1 MDIYEEPWIMK
12 IFSYDNRE
20 EAKKYIGYPCL
31 FSDIEQMNI
40 CDAVP
45 GILRNVVDSDLPF
58 VYYETPHTYK
68 YIMPIDV
75 DALYKVDDLACWIDI
90 KQILAAA
97 IYLNYKEDCK

>member
-1 MDIYEEPWIMK
+1 MK
-12 IFSYDNRE
+12 IFSYGNRE

-75 DALYKVDDLACWIDI
+75 DALYKIDDLACSMNI
-90 KQILAAA
+90 KEILAAA

>member
-1 MDIYEEPWIMK
+1 MK

-68 YIMPIDV
+68 YVMPIDV
-75 DALYKVDDLACWIDI
+75 DALYKVDDLACWMDI
-90 KQILAAA
+90 KEILAAA
-97 IYLNYKEDCK
+97 IYLNYKEDCKWIKTY

>member
-1 MDIYEEPWIMK
+1 MK

-68 YIMPIDV
+68 YVMPIDV
-75 DALYKVDDLACWIDI
+75 DALYKVDDLACLMDTE
-90 KQILAAA
+90 QILAAA
-97 IYLNYKEDCK
+97 IYLKYKEDCK

>member
-1 MDIYEEPWIMK
+1 MK

-75 DALYKVDDLACWIDI
+75 DALYKIDDLACSMNIE
-90 KQILAAA
+90 QILAAA
-97 IYLNYKEDCK
+97 IYVKHKEDCK

>member
-68 YIMPIDV
+68 YIMPIG
-75 DALYKVDDLACWIDI
+75 
-90 KQILAAA
+90 
-97 IYLNYKEDCK
+97 

>member
-1 MDIYEEPWIMK
+1 MN

-58 VYYETPHTYK
+58 VYYATPHTYK

-75 DALYKVDDLACWIDI
+75 NALYKVDDLACWMDI
-90 KQILAAA
+90 EQILAAA
-97 IYLNYKEDCK
+97 IYLKYKEDCK

>member
-1 MDIYEEPWIMK
+1 MN

-58 VYYETPHTYK
+58 VYYATPHTYK
-68 YIMPIDV
+68 YVMPIDV
-75 DALYKVDDLACWIDI
+75 DALYKVDDLACWMDI
-90 KQILAAA
+90 EQILAAA
-97 IYLNYKEDCK
+97 IYLKYKEDCK